1 MRGRAL
7 EPFHVGD
14 ILRAGQRSRCIVPRA
29 LLLLSG
35 GIDSPVAG
43 KLLQEQGVDLEAVHF
58 SLEPFT
64 DAGGEEKAKALAA
77 KLGLARLH
85 VVPAGPLFGEL
96 VKRADARL
104 YFVLSKRLMARIAG
118 KLAPDLGCDALA
130 TGENLGQVSSQTLP
144 NLASIDRAA
153 PLPVLRPLLA
163 YDKVDIVD
171 LARAWGTFDISK
183 GPELCD
189 VLGPEKPSTGAALE
203 RVEKEEAR
211 VDVEGLTS
219 QGLAGLRVVPV
230 TPPMAA

>member
-1 MRGRAL
+1 M
-7 EPFHVGD
+7 
-14 ILRAGQRSRCIVPRA
+14 SRV

-43 KLLQEQGVDLEAVHF
+43 RLLQEQGFELEAVHF

-64 DAGGEEKAKALAA
+64 DAAGEEKARRLAA
-77 KLGLARLH
+77 KLGIARLH

-96 VKRADARL
+96 TRRADQRL
-104 YFVLSKRLMARIAG
+104 YFVLSKRLMARVAG
-118 KLAPDLGCDALA
+118 ALAPRLGCVAIA

-171 LARAWGTFDISK
+171 LARAFDTFELSK
-183 GPELCD
+183 GPEMCD
-189 VLGPEKPSTGAALE
+189 VLGPAHPSTGARTE
-203 RVEKEEAR
+203 RVEKEEGR
-211 VDVEGLTS
+211 VDIEDLVR
-219 QGLAGLRVVPV
+219 QGLETVRVVDLSSLLV
-230 TPPMAA
+230 V

>member
-1 MRGRAL
+1 MR
-7 EPFHVGD
+7 V
-14 ILRAGQRSRCIVPRA
+14 

-43 KLLQEQGVDLEAVHF
+43 NLLREQGHELEAIHF

-64 DAGGEEKAKALAA
+64 DAAGEEKARRLAHAL
-77 KLGLARLH
+77 GVPRLH

-96 VKRADARL
+96 VKRADPRL

-118 KLAPDLGCDALA
+118 ALAPRLGCAALA

-144 NLASIDRAA
+144 NLANIDRAA

-171 LARAWGTFDISK
+171 LARAQGTYEISK
-183 GPELCD
+183 GPEVCD
-189 VLGPEKPSTGAALE
+189 VLGPRHPSTGAARE

-211 VDVEGLTS
+211 VDVDALVRE
-219 QGLAGLRVVPV
+219 GLAGVRVVAPV
-230 TPPMAA
+230 EA

>member
-1 MRGRAL
+1 MRL
-7 EPFHVGD
+7 
-14 ILRAGQRSRCIVPRA
+14 VPRA

-43 KLLQEQGVDLEAVHF
+43 RLLQEQGVDLEAVHF

-64 DAGGEEKAKALAA
+64 DKGGEEKAARLAQA
-77 KLGLARLH
+77 LGLKRLH
-85 VVPAGPLFGEL
+85 VVAAGPLFAEL
-96 VKRADARL
+96 TKRADQRL
-104 YFVLSKRLMARIAG
+104 YFVLSKRLMARVAG
-118 KLAPDLGCDALA
+118 AMAPTLGCDAIA

-171 LARAWGTFDISK
+171 LARAYGTFDISK

-189 VLGPEKPSTGAALE
+189 VLGPSNPSTGAALE
-203 RVEKEEAR
+203 RVEREEAR
-211 VDVEGLTS
+211 VDTPDLVKRGLDS
-219 QGLAGLRVVPV
+219 LRVVDLD
-230 TPPMAA
+230 A

>member
-1 MRGRAL
+1 MPMHAEAVL
-7 EPFHVGD
+7 V
-14 ILRAGQRSRCIVPRA
+14 AKSRA

-43 KLLQEQGVDLEAVHF
+43 RLLQEQGVELEAIHF

-64 DAGGEEKAKALAA
+64 DKGGEEKAARLAQT
-77 KLGLARLH
+77 LGLKRLH
-85 VVPAGPLFGEL
+85 VVAAGPLFAEL
-96 VKRADARL
+96 TKRADQRL
-104 YFVLSKRLMARIAG
+104 YFILSKRLMARIAG
-118 KLAPDLGCDALA
+118 AMAPGLGCAAIA

-171 LARAWGTFDISK
+171 LARGYGTFDISK

-189 VLGPEKPSTGAALE
+189 VLGPSNPSTGAALE

-211 VDVEGLTS
+211 VDTADLVRRGLES
-219 QGLAGLRVVPV
+219 VRVVEL
-230 TPPMAA
+230 

>member
-1 MRGRAL
+1 MTTTAAPRPL
-7 EPFHVGD
+7 
-14 ILRAGQRSRCIVPRA
+14 QRRRA

-43 KLLQEQGVDLEAVHF
+43 RLLQEQGVELEAVHF

-64 DAGGEEKAKALAA
+64 DASGEEKAQRLARA
-77 KLGLARLH
+77 LGLRRLH
-85 VVPAGPLFGEL
+85 VVAAGPLFAEL
-96 VKRADARL
+96 TKRADQRL
-104 YFVLSKRLMARIAG
+104 YFILSKRLMARIAG
-118 KLAPDLGCDALA
+118 QMAPGLSCDAIA

-171 LARAWGTFDISK
+171 LARGYGTFDISK
-183 GPELCD
+183 GPEFCD
-189 VLGPEKPSTGAALE
+189 VLGPTNPSTGAALE

-211 VDVEGLTS
+211 VDTPDLVRRGLES
-219 QGLAGLRVVPV
+219 VRVVDL
-230 TPPMAA
+230 